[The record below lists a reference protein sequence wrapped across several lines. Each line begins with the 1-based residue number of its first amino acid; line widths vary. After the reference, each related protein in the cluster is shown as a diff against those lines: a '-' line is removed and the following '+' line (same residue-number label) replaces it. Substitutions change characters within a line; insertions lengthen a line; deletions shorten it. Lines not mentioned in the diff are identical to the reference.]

1 MERRQILWCSYLYYL
16 TVHALPQNTFYSM
29 LPVNHVP
36 MFYSEEE
43 ILISSTF
50 SANYFN
56 ENGGASDYNH
66 A

>member
-1 MERRQILWCSYLYYL
+1 
-16 TVHALPQNTFYSM
+16 M

-36 MFYSEEE
+36 IFYFDEE

-50 SANYFN
+50 SANYLN
-56 ENGGASDYNH
+56 ENGGASDHDY